1 MKKNRLLPA
10 LLLLAV
16 LLSSCSSSG
25 GKSLSGGTPGVADS
39 APSSQPNT
47 PGTGEYSEGYTPA
60 NPQAPNPQPEAR
72 SESKLILRAD
82 LSVESTEFDKAVA
95 TLDRLVSENGGYYE
109 SSSLRQGSYY
119 STGSAR
125 MGEYIIRVP
134 QEKYASFLGT
144 AGTVGHITSKNETA
158 EDVGEA
164 YYDTELRLK
173 TQRSKHERLLSLL
186 EKADSMET
194 IIALQTALSEVE
206 YEIEQL
212 SGTLRQY
219 DSLVGYATIHLQLNE
234 VLTLTEQPKETARLS
249 GRLANAFASG
259 LRALG
264 RNAGNL
270 AVWAAYHF
278 VGLVIFLA
286 AATAVVLVL
295 LKRHGKHRRK
305 KNLPPPEN
313 RES

>member
-16 LLSSCSSSG
+16 LLSSCSSG
-25 GKSLSGGTPGVADS
+25 GKASFDAEQGATNSVTSSL
-39 APSSQPNT
+39 PSSPDME
-47 PGTGEYSEGYTPA
+47 EYSPGYQSDGA
-60 NPQAPNPQPEAR
+60 QAPNPQPEVR

-82 LSVESTEFDKAVA
+82 LEVESTEFDKAVTA
-95 TLDRLVSENGGYYE
+95 LDQLVRENGGYYE
-109 SSSLRQGSYY
+109 SSALRQGSYY

-125 MGEYIIRVP
+125 MGEFVIRIP
-134 QEKYASFLGT
+134 QEKYTSFLSA
-144 AGTVGHITSKNETA
+144 AGTVGHITNKNETA

-206 YEIEQL
+206 YEIERL

-219 DSLVGYATIHLQLNE
+219 DSLVGYSTINLRLDE

-264 RNAGNL
+264 RHAGDL

-278 VGLVIFLA
+278 VGLVIFLTA
-286 AATAVVLVL
+286 TTAVVLVL
-295 LKRHGKHRRK
+295 LKRRGKPCTK